1 VSNLS
6 IEQKANSSIHTVNH
20 GGFHTSAQTSNRN
33 AASPVQTGGNTD
45 SAFGKPIT
53 KSRYLLGLLIILGAA
68 YSQYVLP
75 SFGPALGFLVVYGLP
90 IVVVSVLW
98 GRTIIQKAGKK
109 TWAAL
114 KLGLGFYGAFTA
126 LGLLASYAILFV
138 LTSFDPAS
146 LNLLH
151 KPNPVLNVS
160 TEYAWI
166 MVALSLLIVGPAE
179 EYLFRGFVLGG
190 LLSLFKGRHWLTL
203 SLVSSVF
210 FAAAHLYYGLVYG
223 VASALDFTD
232 LVTFGMAMCITY
244 YLSGGNLLVPAVVH
258 GAYDATGFLGV
269 ATSSQIGTV
278 LRVLMLLMG
287 IAVALGLFINR
298 TRKKTPTRSRL
309 ISEKIMHFQNKNRDL
324 AQLSQQIVQQLQA
337 DGYEIQS
344 TTAPLGQVIQAQKA
358 GILRDVITADRAFT
372 IMIAGQPNDF
382 TVHIGIGKWIQ
393 NIAVAAAEAL
403 LTSFLFLAIDVP
415 EMLWTLHVE
424 NDIVKQITQI
434 VG

>member
-1 VSNLS
+1 LS
-6 IEQKANSSIHTVNH
+6 VEKPDSSIHTVNEL
-20 GGFHTSAQTSNRN
+20 GGFHISDKTSNRN
-33 AASPVQTGGNTD
+33 AASPVHTGNVD
-45 SAFGKPIT
+45 STFAKPIT

-90 IVVVSVLW
+90 IVAVSVLW
-98 GRTIIQKAGKK
+98 GRNIIEKAGKK

-126 LGLLASYAILFV
+126 LGLLASYAILFA
-138 LTSFDPAS
+138 LTSFDPAA

-179 EYLFRGFVLGG
+179 EYLFRGFVFGG
-190 LLSLFKGRHWLTL
+190 LLSLFKSRHWLTL

-223 VASALDFTD
+223 VASALSFTD
-232 LVTFGMAMCITY
+232 LVTFGIAMCVTY

-258 GAYDATGFLGV
+258 GVYDATGFLGV

-278 LRVLMLLMG
+278 LRVLMLLIG
-287 IAVALGLFINR
+287 IAVGLGLFINR
-298 TRKKTPTRSRL
+298 TRKRTPMRSSL
-309 ISEKIMHFQNKNRDL
+309 ISEKIMHFQNKNKDL

-337 DGYEIQS
+337 GGYKVQS

-358 GILRDVITADRAFT
+358 GIPRDIITAERAFT

-403 LTSFLFLAIDVP
+403 LISFLLRKP
-415 EMLWTLHVE
+415 EESFCFCDAMR
-424 NDIVKQITQI
+424 K
-434 VG
+434 G